1 MKIKPESSLG
11 STDFKIVSDL
21 KYAFGKIIHG
31 WEFANFK
38 LITLDDINEED
49 EKNASAAN
57 LLGGLPAAVAEANC
71 GPITCRW
78 RISSSSPQIHRNI
91 KCLCPKSDSKG
102 KIQFVD
108 HAAIKRQHRV
118 TMFRLLTSTYV
129 PLVQRTGPRQSRS
142 KTSRTDFPS
151 VKL

>member
-1 MKIKPESSLG
+1 MR
-11 STDFKIVSDL
+11 
-21 KYAFGKIIHG
+21 
-31 WEFANFK
+31 NFK
-38 LITLDDINEED
+38 LITLDDIDDDE
-49 EKNASAAN
+49 EKNASSTN
-57 LLGGLPAAVAEANC
+57 LLRGLPAAVAEANC

-78 RISSSSPQIHRNI
+78 RISSSIPQIHRNI
-91 KCLCPKSDSKG
+91 KFLCQKSDSKG
-102 KIQFVD
+102 EIQFVD
-108 HAAIKRQHRV
+108 LAAIKRQHRV

>member
-1 MKIKPESSLG
+1 MKPESSLG

-21 KYAFGKIIHG
+21 KYAFGKIIHE

-49 EKNASAAN
+49 EKNASSAN

-78 RISSSSPQIHRNI
+78 RISSSIPQIHRNI
-91 KCLCPKSDSKG
+91 KFLCPKSDSKG